1 MGLPGPLIDC
11 HRRLFDW
18 SLPDAGNASHYPR
31 TCQQRH
37 SNTQRKV
44 AQMKIAKR
52 IALSG
57 LSCLPLA
64 ALLASSAVQAET
76 TLYLGMN
83 GGTMERLYADH
94 VLPAFEKANN
104 VKVVIVPGTSSDI
117 LAKVQASKDNPQMHL
132 MFLDDGIMYRAISM
146 GLCDPLQPSAPLA
159 ELPPQARIKDQAAA
173 VSLGV
178 TGLAY
183 NTRMFKEKGWSAP
196 TSWMD
201 LADRRFKDKVV
212 FQSLASSTFGLHGFL
227 MFNRIQGGNES
238 NVEPG
243 FKAWPKTIGPNV
255 LEYIASSAKIS
266 EMVQTDEAA
275 LFPLTPT
282 QVTALKIKGV
292 PVEYAQPREGAVVLN
307 FAECAIAK
315 NNQPELTQKL
325 AAFLLTPEAQAP
337 ALELG
342 DQIPSNPNTPTTDK
356 TRDQVQAMKKY
367 LETAVTIDWDQV
379 NQIRPE
385 WNARWSRSIER

>member
-1 MGLPGPLIDC
+1 MKSTK
-11 HRRLFDW
+11 RL
-18 SLPDAGNASHYPR
+18 
-31 TCQQRH
+31 
-37 SNTQRKV
+37 
-44 AQMKIAKR
+44 
-52 IALSG
+52 ALTG

-64 ALLASSAVQAET
+64 AALLSTPAMAET

-83 GGTMERLYADH
+83 GGTMERLYADQ

-104 VKVVIVPGTSSDI
+104 VKVVIVPGTSADI
-117 LAKVQASKDNPQMHL
+117 LAKVQASKDNPQMHVI
-132 MFLDDGIMYRAISM
+132 FLDDGIMYRAISM
-146 GLCDPLQPSAPLA
+146 ALCDTLQPSASLA
-159 ELPPQARIKDQAAA
+159 DLPAKAKIKEQAAA

-183 NTRMFKEKGWSAP
+183 NTRMFKEQGWSAP

-201 LADRRFKDKVV
+201 LADKRFKDKVV

-227 MFNRIQGGNES
+227 MFNRIQGGSEKD
-238 NVEPG
+238 VEPG

-292 PVEYAQPREGAVVLN
+292 PVEYASPKEGGVVLN
-307 FAECAIAK
+307 VAECAIAN
-315 NNQPELTQKL
+315 NNQPELAQKL
-325 AAFLLTPEAQAP
+325 AAYLLTPEAQAP
-337 ALELG
+337 ALEFG
-342 DQIPSNPNTPTTDK
+342 DQIPSNPKTPTTDK
-356 TRDQVQAMKKY
+356 TRSQVEAMEKY

>member
-1 MGLPGPLIDC
+1 MK
-11 HRRLFDW
+11 
-18 SLPDAGNASHYPR
+18 
-31 TCQQRH
+31 
-37 SNTQRKV
+37 NTQRL
-44 AQMKIAKR
+44 
-52 IALSG
+52 ALTG

-64 ALLASSAVQAET
+64 AALFCMPAQADT

-83 GGTMERLYADH
+83 GGTMERLYADQ

-104 VKVVIVPGTSSDI
+104 VKVVIVPGTSADI
-117 LAKVQASKDNPQMHL
+117 LAKVQASKDNPQMHV

-146 GLCDPLQPSAPLA
+146 GLCDPLQPSASLA
-159 ELPPQARIKDQAAA
+159 DLPAKTKIKEQAAA

-183 NTRMFKEKGWSAP
+183 NTRMFKEKGWNAP

-201 LADRRFKDKVV
+201 LADKRFKDKVV

-227 MFNRIQGGNES
+227 MFNRIQGGSEKD
-238 NVEPG
+238 VEPG

-292 PVEYAQPREGAVVLN
+292 PVEYASPKEGGVVLN
-307 FAECAIAK
+307 VAECTIA
-315 NNQPELTQKL
+315 NNSQPELAQKL
-325 AAFLLTPEAQAP
+325 AAYLLTPAAQAP
-337 ALELG
+337 ALEFG
-342 DQIPSNPNTPTTDK
+342 DQIPSNPKTPTTDK
-356 TRDQVQAMKKY
+356 TRAQVEAMEKY